1 MTKTLGR
8 NAGGFFVFA
17 AVWFLVFDEKILYRN
32 FYRVTEIY

>member
-32 FYRVTEIY
+32 LHMVGEIY

>member
-1 MTKTLGR
+1 MRKTLGR

-17 AVWFLVFDEKILYRN
+17 AVWFFVIDEKILYRN